1 LKRILTVAAVLLLLP
16 GVLACTEGPEG
27 MFETAQFEE
36 LQHNE
41 EHAAEIY
48 EELIRK
54 HPESDYARRAEERL
68 REIRRK

>member
-1 LKRILTVAAVLLLLP
+1 MKRTVTAAAVILLLS
-16 GVLACTEGPEG
+16 GILACTEGPEG

-36 LQHNE
+36 LQHNR

-54 HPESDYARRAEERL
+54 HPESDFAHKAEERL